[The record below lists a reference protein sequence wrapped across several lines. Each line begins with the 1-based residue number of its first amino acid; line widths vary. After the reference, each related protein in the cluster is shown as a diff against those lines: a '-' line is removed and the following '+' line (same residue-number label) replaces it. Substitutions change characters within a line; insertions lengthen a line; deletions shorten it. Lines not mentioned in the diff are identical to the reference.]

1 MRLSLPSALA
11 LLLIS
16 GCATSQPGLDTPDA
30 GAQPTSG
37 GVQIAQWT
45 PPDVPD
51 DAIVEAT
58 LWSGDLIVDDGC
70 VSLTDPAGNLLLVFP
85 FGTAEW
91 NDATSS
97 LTYEG
102 ETYQVG
108 DDLFLSGGWA
118 TRGSSKLGGG
128 EQSIPS
134 CDVERLFLIDWV
146 KQ

>member
-1 MRLSLPSALA
+1 MRLALPAALA
-11 LLLIS
+11 LLLVA
-16 GCATSQPGLDTPDA
+16 GCATSKPSQDAPGVGP
-30 GAQPTSG
+30 QQTSD

-45 PPDVPD
+45 PPEIPD

-58 LWSGDLIVDDGC
+58 LWSGDLIIDDNC

-85 FGTAEW
+85 YGTAEW
-91 NDATSS
+91 NDATNL

-102 ETYQVG
+102 ETYRVG
-108 DDLFLSGGWA
+108 DELLLSGGWA
-118 TRGSSKLGGG
+118 TRESEKLGDG